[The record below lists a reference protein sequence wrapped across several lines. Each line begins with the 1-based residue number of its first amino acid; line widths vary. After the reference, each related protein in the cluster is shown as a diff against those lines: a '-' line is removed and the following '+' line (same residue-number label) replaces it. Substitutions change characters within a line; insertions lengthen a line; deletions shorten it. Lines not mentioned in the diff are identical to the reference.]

1 MVTIGISGSFLSF
14 LCVFDFFRKDAD
26 RAAIVLPDERPGGE
40 DKAQEERHKS
50 GALDRDCIVFFVEGR
65 GPGSRRRK
73 SRPSG
78 QASRECESKDGD
90 FVVPILIVEKSPGG
104 KSPEANN
111 HPQKITDFLA
121 FRQSFMGGR
130 ADGLG
135 KRHCF
140 PGGTVSVEEAFGK
153 KSGRGRECSGSP
165 CMSFRGGCFPEPVPV
180 NGEGGG

>member
-1 MVTIGISGSFLSF
+1 MWLIFS
-14 LCVFDFFRKDAD
+14 RRDAD
-26 RAAIVLPDERPGGE
+26 RAANVLPDERPGGE

-104 KSPEANN
+104 KSPEANSL
-111 HPQKITDFLA
+111 PQKITDFLA

-140 PGGTVSVEEAFGK
+140 PGGTVSVEEDFGK
-153 KSGRGRECSGSP
+153 KSGRGQKVRALLACLSGAGASP
-165 CMSFRGGCFPEPVPV
+165 SRFLSMGR
-180 NGEGGG
+180 GEGERGIVACPYH

>member
-1 MVTIGISGSFLSF
+1 MSFRMSARG
-14 LCVFDFFRKDAD
+14 VRTRRK
-26 RAAIVLPDERPGGE
+26 RRGTRG
-40 DKAQEERHKS
+40 S

-73 SRPSG
+73 SCSSG

-104 KSPEANN
+104 KSPEATN

-140 PGGTVSVEEAFGK
+140 PGGTVSVEEDFGK

-165 CMSFRGGCFPEPVPV
+165 CMSFRGGCFPESVPV
-180 NGEGGG
+180 NGEGGRVSEKLLHVPIFDFCMGFA